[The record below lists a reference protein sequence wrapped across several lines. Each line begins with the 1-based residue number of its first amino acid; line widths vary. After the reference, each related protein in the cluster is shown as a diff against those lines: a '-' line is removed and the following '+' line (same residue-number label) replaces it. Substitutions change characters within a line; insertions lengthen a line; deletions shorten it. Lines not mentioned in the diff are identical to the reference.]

1 MGFNGAIKYNG
12 PAPNPGRPSICQAC
26 PGTHSAPGAEPSTTT
41 KSIITTKTDGAV
53 CTEVDTVIVSSD
65 KSGSWYTTTSGASIN
80 CGTTSEAPIP
90 NPRVTIT
97 TTWTEITTA
106 TVTETGTKT
115 DTVIVQVPTT
125 PNPQI
130 TVTKTWTESFIT
142 ASTVT
147 GDKTDTVIVD
157 IRKPPPLV

>member
-26 PGTHSAPGAEPSTTT
+26 PGIHSAPGAEPSTTT

-53 CTEVDTVIVSSD
+53 CTEVDTIIVSSD

-130 TVTKTWTESFIT
+130 TVTKPGLNLLSRQ
-142 ASTVT
+142 ALSL
-147 GDKTDTVIVD
+147 VIRL
-157 IRKPPPLV
+157 ILLLLTSRKPPPLV